1 MASDLLRDDLNSASD
16 NRILM
21 PHFSNE
27 DIRPVIR
34 KPNEYKEAQL
44 AKRTDKVRYVAIA
57 WNGGITEF
65 IEKLRRPGGVIC
77 KRHRGNQLS
86 L

>member
-1 MASDLLRDDLNSASD
+1 MRCKLIGSFRSRCNYSSRDGNLTPASD

-44 AKRTDKVRYVAIA
+44 AKRTDKVRYV
-57 WNGGITEF
+57 E
-65 IEKLRRPGGVIC
+65 LRS
-77 KRHRGNQLS
+77 NAA
-86 L
+86 